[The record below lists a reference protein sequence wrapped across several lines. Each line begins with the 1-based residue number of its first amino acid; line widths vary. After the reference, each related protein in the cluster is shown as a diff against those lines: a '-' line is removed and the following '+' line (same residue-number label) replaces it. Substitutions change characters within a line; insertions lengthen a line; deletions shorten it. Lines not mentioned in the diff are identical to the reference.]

1 MHETIIS
8 TAIGRIYLA
17 VEGRYLIALRNHTL
31 PTDLAS
37 GTEEEQHTMQSAIC
51 ELEEYLNGTRR
62 TFDVMIRY
70 GGTAFQQAVWQA
82 AMTVPYGRQATYTDI
97 ARSIGR
103 DQAVRAVGQAL
114 HKNPILI
121 IVPCHRIVGKNGTLR
136 GYAGTITI
144 QEALLQR
151 EKQDTMHGI

>member
-8 TAIGRIYLA
+8 TSVGRIYLA

-37 GTEEEQHTMQSAIC
+37 GTEEEQHTMQEVIC
-51 ELEEYLNGTRR
+51 ELEEYLSGSRR
-62 TFDVMIRY
+62 SFGVMIRI

-82 AMTVPYGRQATYTDI
+82 AMAVPYGRQATYTDI

-103 DQAVRAVGQAL
+103 PQAVRAVGQAL
-114 HKNPILI
+114 GKNPILI
-121 IVPCHRIVGKNGTLR
+121 IVPCHRIVGKNGIPR
-136 GYAGTITI
+136 GYAGGAML
-144 QEALLQR
+144 QAALLQIEAR
-151 EKQDTMHGI
+151 CHAIK